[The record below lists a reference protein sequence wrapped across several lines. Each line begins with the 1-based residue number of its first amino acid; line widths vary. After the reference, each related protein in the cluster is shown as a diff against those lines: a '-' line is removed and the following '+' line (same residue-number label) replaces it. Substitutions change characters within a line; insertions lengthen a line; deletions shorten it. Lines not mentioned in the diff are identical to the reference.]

1 MTVYFINPPFKWE
14 YGKFSRESRSP
25 AVAKSGVLYYPLWL
39 IYAAAY
45 AEKSGFDVKFLDAPA
60 KRYDFEKSL
69 EIIDNELNSAET
81 KEDLIVKSDI
91 DEAGVGVGVNIGTRC
106 LFVVETSTPSIE
118 SDADFCKKLKKKY
131 SQAFVYMVGT
141 HPTATAEETLSN
153 YPWVDGIARRE
164 YDFTISKLAR
174 VIEEFYAN
182 NDCKEVNI
190 AKETIEDSVGV
201 SRETTSGPAE
211 NGGCL
216 DTALVALPGIS
227 YRSKSDGIIKHNP
240 DAEYITDLDE
250 IPLASDFIKRHL
262 DYKDYFFAAA
272 EYPEIQ
278 IFTGRGCPC
287 RCNFCVYPQTMHGH
301 GYRLR
306 SPQNVVEE
314 FKYIAVNFPDV
325 KEVVIEDDT
334 FTINRK
340 RVTEICEL
348 LIETGINKRFKW
360 LCNARVNTLDLDTMK
375 LMKKAGCRL
384 VIPGIESGTQ
394 EILDNIKKGTTIK
407 EIREYIKNTKKAG
420 LLVHACYM
428 VGNQGETRETMEKT
442 LKLALELNTD
452 TAQFFPLIPYP
463 GTEAYE
469 WNKARGYINS
479 GYTEYCKEDGTHNC
493 VLDLPGISGEEMV
506 KFCNDA
512 RKKYYLRPGYIL
524 HRLVMGLKDP
534 NDLKRSLKAF
544 GQFRKYLFKK

>member
-69 EIIDNELNSAET
+69 EIIGNELNSTEANENDVDKLHSQSDT
-81 KEDLIVKSDI
+81 LDLAAGRVEIKEGSK
-91 DEAGVGVGVNIGTRC
+91 THC

-118 SDADFCKKLKKKY
+118 SDASFCKELKEKY
-131 SQAFVYMVGT
+131 PEAFVYMVGT

-153 YPWVDGIARRE
+153 YPWVDGIARKE
-164 YDFTISKLAR
+164 YDFTISKLAK
-174 VIEEFYAN
+174 VIKTEDQSGNPISDTVE
-182 NDCKEVNI
+182 NDCNP
-190 AKETIEDSVGV
+190 ETVLMS
-201 SRETTSGPAE
+201 
-211 NGGCL
+211 
-216 DTALVALPGIS
+216 LPGIS
-227 YRSKSDGIIKHNP
+227 YRSKIDGTIKHNP
-240 DAEYITDLDE
+240 DAEYITELDE
-250 IPLASDFIKRHL
+250 IPLAADFIKRHL
-262 DYKDYFFAAA
+262 DYRDYFFAAA

-314 FKYIAVNFPDV
+314 FRYIAENFPDV
-325 KEVVIEDDT
+325 KEIVIEDDT

-348 LIETGINKRFKW
+348 LIETGLNKRFKW

-394 EILDNIKKGTTIK
+394 EILDNMKKGTTIK

-428 VGNQGETRETMEKT
+428 VGNQGETKETMQKT
-442 LKLALELNTD
+442 LELALELNTD

-469 WNKARGYINS
+469 WNKSRGYIKY

-493 VLDLPGISGEEMV
+493 VLELPGISGEEMV
-506 KFCNDA
+506 KFCDDA

-524 HRLVMGLKDP
+524 HRLWTGLKDP

-544 GQFRKYLFKK
+544 GQFKKYLFKK